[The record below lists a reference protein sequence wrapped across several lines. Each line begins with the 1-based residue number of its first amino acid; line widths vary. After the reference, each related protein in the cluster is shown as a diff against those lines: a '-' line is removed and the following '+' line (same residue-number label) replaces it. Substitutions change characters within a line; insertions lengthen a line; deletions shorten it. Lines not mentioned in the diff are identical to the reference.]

1 MRLPWLKIHGKR
13 MSPFSINMSCV
24 FYKTYTKLKQVNS
37 TNTLSNASVLEE
49 NNLTYLHQHVQFTIY
64 P

>member
-1 MRLPWLKIHGKR
+1 
-13 MSPFSINMSCV
+13 MSCV